1 MDTIPLGST
10 KPQIWVL
17 NGPNLNRLG
26 HREPEIYGRATLED
40 VEAMLGKQ
48 FPETPFHFFQS
59 NHEGELI
66 DALHEAQAVEA
77 AGVVFNP
84 GSFAHTSIA
93 LRDAVASI
101 SVPVVEVHI
110 SNVYA
115 REDFRHTL
123 VIAPAGDG
131 VITGLGIQGY
141 ALAVEALLRRH
152 A

>member
-1 MDTIPLGST
+1 MATIPLGST
-10 KPQIWVL
+10 QPRIWVL

-40 VEAMLGKQ
+40 VERMLEKQ

-66 DALHEAQAVEA
+66 DTLHEAQTAEA

-115 REDFRHTL
+115 REDFRRTL
-123 VIAPAGDG
+123 VIAPTGDG

>member
-1 MDTIPLGST
+1 MKSVPLGST
-10 KPQIWVL
+10 KPQISVL

-40 VEAMLGKQ
+40 VEKMLQDQ

-66 DALHEAQAVEA
+66 DALHEAMAAEA
-77 AGVVFNP
+77 AGIVFNP

-101 SVPVVEVHI
+101 SVPVIEVHI
-110 SNVYA
+110 SNIYG
-115 REDFRHTL
+115 REDFRRTL